1 MQWQKI
7 FFPVAGALLVV
18 LAFDAAGWRGVF
30 LVASAFITWL
40 LWQLSR
46 FLGVL
51 RRAARHP
58 VGQVASV
65 QAIHARLK
73 AGLPLLNVLAMT
85 QSLGKLESE
94 EKAQPEIYSWV
105 DDTLASLRCTFVDGK
120 LARWSKEQP
129 EELAAASA
137 PAAALD
143 ANP

>member
-7 FFPVAGALLVV
+7 FFPIAGVLLVV

-30 LVASAFITWL
+30 LVASAFVTWL
-40 LWQLSR
+40 LWQFSR

-65 QAIHARLK
+65 AAVHARLK
-73 AGLPLLNVLAMT
+73 AGLPLLNVLGMT

-120 LARWSKEQP
+120 LARWSKEAAP
-129 EELAAASA
+129 EAATA